1 MCPMLRYKAHT
12 CPHSQEGRWRARPAK
27 RPLCAE
33 MALGGPDSRDRH
45 QRRSGNQTEEAA
57 CAKAHVTES
66 EEGRRWGHGQWQLG
80 NLDQTGSKEEATEPG
95 WRGGAGRGQPCQ
107 GSLALL
113 KTQGMGPHLE
123 GDDVL
128 PGEGLVSQQVSEVLG
143 LDIELLHCLWP
154 GGSSCYR
161 AYAQPGIRSLQ
172 PARTTAPSS
181 MRKRTEPPGTPHGLR
196 AMALP
201 LRGKLVEPQKLEDY
215 PLSKVPHRTLS

>member
-1 MCPMLRYKAHT
+1 MGLA
-12 CPHSQEGRWRARPAK
+12 EGSRAKVLWP
-27 RPLCAE
+27 
-33 MALGGPDSRDRH
+33 
-45 QRRSGNQTEEAA
+45 
-57 CAKAHVTES
+57 
-66 EEGRRWGHGQWQLG
+66 
-80 NLDQTGSKEEATEPG
+80 
-95 WRGGAGRGQPCQ
+95 
-107 GSLALL
+107 LL

-154 GGSSCYR
+154 GGSGCYR
-161 AYAQPGIRSLQ
+161 ACPQPGIRSLQ